1 LPIVLAEAAG
11 IGLLSLLTIAML
23 MASQAA
29 ASGEGSRSQAEE
41 VRRWIQEMKTSPRGP
56 FSRIRWFCHD
66 GAVLPPEPF
75 ACKGHGGGVQHG
87 ELNARARALRD
98 AGYRIA
104 NVLAAI
110 DPEAF
115 FSEPGSQETLKQVLL
130 ERFLVERDDGWIF
143 REARF
148 YRGALHAEE
157 ESWAAYN
164 LLLAMLREPAW
175 RVDRYTLLREA
186 VRLLPHRQDAPSLGE
201 VRGLTAYLVEQDPG
215 FASLRNKIHGWPDA
229 QDAGRVRKYA
239 ASEGKSELQ
248 ASYQRLADGIE
259 ARDRD
264 DVGEHISS
272 LARQP
277 ISPALAK
284 ALRNAATRLAGASEP
299 EIRLTVSSA
308 LLAAIREQVVGSP
321 RAALPA
327 LDASLTLE
335 NEAFAAANLLRG
347 ELPGSSRHR
356 RLTWAGDLNDALYG
370 VGLIS
375 ERQRQAIAGSLAVL
389 AADELPL
396 TAYRAEVSYL
406 ARVAGLADRR
416 LRFHFQPVIDHLAA
430 IDPLVQGYF
439 DDRLRSSPLLAYTA
453 IIDSLVQDA
462 DRTAGVRHELFG
474 EPVVTGLRPLN
485 PGLARGPLR
494 VAGEGPW
501 DSDAIYILPATAT
514 ELLPLAGILT
524 LGEGNALSHV
534 QLLARNLGIPNVA
547 MDAHLLPQVT
557 SRRGQRVVLAV
568 SRDGVVGL
576 YDNGPSWDGLLESQ
590 PAGIPSVRRADL
602 DKLDLRTDRFI
613 PLDQLGAEDSGRRV
627 GPKAAHLGELK
638 RRYPE
643 AVTEGLVIPFGFF
656 HALLQQPLEGGG
668 PPMGEWMA
676 AQYAALLAMEGAPE
690 LHRQAV
696 AQFLG
701 RVRAWIEGAD
711 PGEEFRL
718 RLRAAMASEFG
729 TDGSYGVFVRSD
741 TNVED
746 LPTFTGAGLNLT
758 VPHVI
763 GVDNVLRAISRVWA
777 SPFSDRAFAWRQ
789 AHVADPLHVYPSVL
803 LLRSVPVEKSG
814 VMVTVDVD
822 TGRPGWLS
830 IAVNEGIGG
839 AVAGQAAEELRVD
852 QATGRVRLLAE
863 ATAPT
868 KRRLRPEGGL
878 AVVAASGSERI
889 LEQPEIDRLIA
900 LAGELPDRVPTLCD
914 DQGRRLPADVEFGF
928 LHGKLALFQ
937 IRPLVDSPATRR
949 NAFLASLDRRLPG
962 RDDLVIDL
970 AQVPSSMDDLP
981 RAP

>member
-1 LPIVLAEAAG
+1 MAL
-11 IGLLSLLTIAML
+11 L
-23 MASQAA
+23 MASPAA
-29 ASGEGSRSQAEE
+29 ASGAGSRSETEAA
-41 VRRWIQEMKTSPRGP
+41 RSWIQEMKTSPRGP

-66 GAVLPPEPF
+66 GTVLAPEPF
-75 ACKGHGGGVQHG
+75 ACKEHGGGVQHG

-104 NVLAAI
+104 NVLADI
-110 DPEAF
+110 DPQAF
-115 FSEPGSQETLKQVLL
+115 FAEPGSQEALKQILL

-143 REARF
+143 RKARF
-148 YRGALHAEE
+148 YHGALQAEE

-175 RVDRYTLLREA
+175 RVDRYPLLRETA
-186 VRLLPHRQDAPSLGE
+186 RLLPHRQDAPSLGE
-201 VRGLTAYLVEQDPG
+201 MRGLTAYLVEQDPG
-215 FASLRNKIHGWPDA
+215 FASIRNKIHGWPDVE
-229 QDAGRVRKYA
+229 DARRVREYA
-239 ASEGKSELQ
+239 ASQGRPELQ
-248 ASYQRLADGIE
+248 ASYQRLAEGIE
-259 ARDRD
+259 ALDRY
-264 DVGEHISS
+264 DVGEHIAS
-272 LARQP
+272 LARQRV
-277 ISPALAK
+277 SPALGA
-284 ALRNAATRLAGASEP
+284 ALRNAATRLDGASDAET
-299 EIRLTVSSA
+299 RLAVSSA
-308 LLAAIREQVVGSP
+308 LLAAIREEVMRSP

-327 LDASLTLE
+327 LDASLALE

-347 ELPGSSRHR
+347 EVVGRSRR
-356 RLTWAGDLNDALYG
+356 QRLTYTGYLNDALYG
-370 VGLIS
+370 VGLLS
-375 ERQRQAIAGSLAVL
+375 ARQRQAIASSLAVL
-389 AADELPL
+389 AADALPL
-396 TAYRAEVSYL
+396 TEYRAEVSYL
-406 ARVAGLADRR
+406 ARVAGWADRR
-416 LRFHFQPVIDHLAA
+416 LRFYFQPAIDHLTA
-430 IDPLVQGYF
+430 IEPRVQGYF
-439 DDRLRSSPLLAYTA
+439 DDRLRSSPLLGYTA
-453 IIDSLVQDA
+453 IVDSLVEDA
-462 DRTAGVRHELFG
+462 DRAAGLRHELFG
-474 EPVVTGLRPLN
+474 RSMVTGLRPLN

-494 VAGEGPW
+494 VAGGGPW
-501 DSDAIYILPATAT
+501 DSGAIYILPATAT

-557 SRRGQRVVLAV
+557 TRQGQRVVLAV
-568 SRDGVVGL
+568 SRGGVVGL
-576 YDNGPSWDGLLESQ
+576 YDDGPSWDGLLESQ
-590 PAGIPSVRRADL
+590 PAATPAVIRADV
-602 DKLDLRTDRFI
+602 DKLDLRADRFI
-613 PLDQLGAEDSGRRV
+613 PLGELGAEDSGRRV

-656 HALLQQPLEGGG
+656 QALLQQPLEAGG
-668 PPMGEWMA
+668 PPMREWMA
-676 AQYAALLAMEGAPE
+676 TQYAALAAMEGAPE
-690 LHRQAV
+690 LRRQAV

-701 RVRAWIEGAD
+701 RVRGWIEGAD

-729 TDGSYGVFVRSD
+729 ADGSYGVFVRSD

-746 LPTFTGAGLNLT
+746 LPSFTGAGLNLT

-777 SPFSDRAFAWRQ
+777 SPFGDRAFAWRQ

-852 QATGRVRLLAE
+852 QATGRVRPLAE

-868 KRRLRPEGGL
+868 KKRLRPDGGL
-878 AVVAASGSERI
+878 ATVPASGSERI
-889 LEQPEIDRLIA
+889 LEQPEIERLIE
-900 LAGELPDRVPTLCD
+900 LAGELPDRVPTLRD

-928 LHGKLALFQ
+928 LQGELVLFQ
-937 IRPLVDSPATRR
+937 IRPLVDSPVTRR
-949 NAFLASLDRRLPG
+949 NAFLASLDRGLQG
-962 RDDLVIDL
+962 REDLVIDL
-970 AQVPSSMDDLP
+970 AQVPSSTDDPP
-981 RAP
+981 REP